1 MKTCRVLL
9 ACLFALSSA
18 AVHAAQYAYVAN
30 RNYSDITAD
39 ELVVL
44 DTATNTIVTTIPLA
58 QWPSDMAINPAL
70 GVVYVNIYSGEPQ
83 IPGNIEVING
93 LTNQVITAI
102 TGTGPNPRYPVVNSA
117 GTRLYV
123 ESENGSI
130 SVIDTTTNTVVATI
144 PGGGYFG
151 LAINPAGTRLYAVN
165 WLSGNCCLPGIVNVI
180 DTATNTVI
188 GSPITVGVE
197 PQSIAV
203 DPTGTNAYV
212 VNSADGTISV
222 IDTATNTVASTIQ
235 VSIDNDSAFPEQ
247 ILFNATGTRAYI
259 KTGGVLT
266 EHGQLAV
273 MDTATRA
280 FVARIQLP
288 SSTNLAAIDPEG
300 TFVYVAIIS
309 PGVGIVPSVDVID
322 TATYTITTVLTPP
335 NPIAQTAT
343 QSVAVLPP
351 PSNSVYCP
359 GGNVLTK
366 PDSIYLANNAQQLVT
381 DNTTGLMWKQCSE
394 GQSGTGCTGTATT
407 MAWGQALTDAATSG
421 FGGYGDWRLPNEK
434 ELESLYETACYGP
447 SINRSIFPATQPH
460 PYWSSTTYTYWTSKA
475 WYVDFSGAINANFPD
490 YSSASYYVR
499 LVRSGQPLDSFDKQA
514 SHTPDAFSFAAQ
526 TGVVPNSAI
535 TSNAITLTGLATSTG
550 ISITGGS
557 NAQYSV
563 NGGPYTA
570 GPGVVVNGNTVTVQ
584 QTSSSLG
591 NTATT
596 VTLTVGGVS
605 GVFSVTTGALPDL
618 IFSSGFE

>member
-1 MKTCRVLL
+1 MKNYRILVG
-9 ACLFALSSA
+9 CLFALGQA
-18 AVHAAQYAYVAN
+18 TAQAAQYAYVAN
-30 RNYSDITAD
+30 LNYGNITAD

-44 DTATNTIVTTIPLA
+44 DTATNTIATTIPLG
-58 QWPSDMAINPAL
+58 QWPWDMAVNPAL
-70 GVVYVNIYSGEPQ
+70 GVVYVDIYTGEPP

-93 LTNQVITAI
+93 LTNQII
-102 TGTGPNPRYPVVNSA
+102 GDIPGTGPNPRHAVVNSA

-123 ESENGSI
+123 QGENATI
-130 SVIDTTTNTVVATI
+130 SVIDTATYTVVATI
-144 PGGGYFG
+144 PGSGYAG
-151 LAINPAGTRLYAVN
+151 LALNPAGTRLYELDGVY
-165 WLSGNCCLPGIVNVI
+165 GNCCGPGLVKVI

-188 GSPITVGVE
+188 GSPIPVGAL

-203 DPTGTNAYV
+203 DPTGTHAYV

-235 VSIDNDSAFPEQ
+235 VSIDNESAFPEQ
-247 ILFNATGTRAYI
+247 ILFSATGTRAYI
-259 KTGGVLT
+259 KTLGVL
-266 EHGQLAV
+266 GASSQLAV
-273 MDTATRA
+273 MDTATQS

-288 SSTNLAAIDPEG
+288 SRNNLYAAIDPEG
-300 TFVYVAIIS
+300 SFVYV
-309 PGVGIVPSVDVID
+309 PGPIGVPSVDVID
-322 TATYTITTVLTPP
+322 TTTYTITTILTPP
-335 NPIAQTAT
+335 NPIEQTSTA
-343 QSVAVLPP
+343 SVAVLPP

-359 GGNVLTK
+359 GGNMLTK
-366 PDSIYLANNAQQLVT
+366 PNSIYLANNGQQLVT
-381 DNTTGLMWKQCSE
+381 DYTTGLMWKQCSE

-535 TSNAITLTGLATSTG
+535 TSNAVTLTGLATSTG

-570 GPGVVVNGNTVTVQ
+570 GPGVVVNGNTVKVQ

-605 GVFSVTTGALPDL
+605 EVFSVTTGALPDL